1 MDPRPITLNTLLI
14 STIAV
19 IAIESAARIAIAMGT
34 WPPMV
39 DLGLARIFQIIV
51 MVFFVRRWGKGLI
64 SIGIS
69 RLGLVTG
76 LKKGVIW
83 SLCFGITIA
92 LIFSLLWLLGVNVLK
107 FFQTSKPLGYAGVL
121 LIFVVGALI
130 GPIAE
135 EIFFRGI
142 LYGFFRQWGF
152 APALVTSTIL
162 FVLPHFAGNNIPLTQ
177 LVGGFLFAIAYEVEE
192 NLIVPIIIHCLGNLS
207 IFSLSFIAQ
216 I

>member
-1 MDPRPITLNTLLI
+1 MDSRPITLNTLLT
-14 STIAV
+14 SSIAV
-19 IAIESAARIAIAMGT
+19 IAIESAARIAIAQGT

-39 DLGLARIFQIIV
+39 GLGLARILQIIV
-51 MVFFVRRWGKGLI
+51 MLIIVRRSAKGLTFI
-64 SIGIS
+64 EIS
-69 RLGLVTG
+69 RLDLVTG

-83 SLCFGITIA
+83 SLCFAIAIA
-92 LIFSLLWLLGVNVLK
+92 LIFSFLWLLGVNVLK
-107 FFQTSKPLGYAGVL
+107 LFQASKSFSNAGIL

-135 EIFFRGI
+135 EIFFRGV

-152 APALVTSTIL
+152 APALIISTIL

-177 LVGGFLFAIAYEVEE
+177 MVGGLLFAIAYEVEK
-192 NLIVPIIIHCLGNLS
+192 NLIVPIVIHCLGNLS
-207 IFSLSFIAQ
+207 IFSLSVIAQ